1 MIRVGI
7 TQGDINGIGP
17 EIIIKTFADQRVS
30 EMIVPVIYGSS
41 KVFSYYR
48 KNFQEGE
55 SFSYQL
61 IKDPAEA
68 RSKKISL
75 IETSVG
81 DLRIEPGV
89 ATEDG
94 GRAAVAALDRAVED
108 LALGK
113 IDVLVTAP
121 INKENVQTAGFGFT
135 GHTEFLAARFGGEP
149 VMVMCSDI
157 MKVGLVTIHVPL
169 ADVSAAISHDLIV
182 SHLQRLRMMLKRDFR
197 IVEPR
202 IAVLALNPHCGDGG
216 LIGTEEAQIIK
227 PAVRTACEQGVL
239 AFGPFAADGFFAAGS
254 YADYD
259 AVLAMYHD
267 QGLAPF
273 KALTPE
279 GVNFTAA
286 LPVVRTSP
294 DHGVAYDI
302 AGKGL
307 ADCSSMRA
315 AIFLAVDIFRNRQW
329 FDQINA
335 NPLKHYERERGAD
348 VSVSDLKLPEQDD

>member
-17 EIIIKTFADQRVS
+17 EIIIKTFADQRLS
-30 EMIVPVIYGSS
+30 EMIIPVIYGSS
-41 KVFSYYR
+41 KVFSFYR
-48 KNFQEGE
+48 KCCQEGE

-61 IKDPAEA
+61 IKDASEA
-68 RSKKISL
+68 RSKKVSL
-75 IETSVG
+75 IETSAGEV
-81 DLRIEPGV
+81 RIEPGV

-94 GRAAVAALDRAVED
+94 GTAAVAALERAAQD

-121 INKENVQTAGFGFT
+121 INKENVQGTGFGFT
-135 GHTEFLAARFGGEP
+135 GHTEFLAARFDGNP

-157 MKVGLVTIHVPL
+157 MKVGLATVHIPL
-169 ADVSAAISHDLIV
+169 ADVSASLSQELIIN
-182 SHLQRLRMMLKRDFR
+182 RLNQLRGMLKRDFR

-216 LIGTEEAQIIK
+216 LIGNEESQIIK
-227 PAVRTACEQGVL
+227 PAIRTAYESGVL
-239 AFGPFAADGFFAAGS
+239 AFGPFPADGFFAAGS
-254 YADYD
+254 HTDYD
-259 AVLAMYHD
+259 AILAMYHD

-279 GVNFTAA
+279 GVNYTAS

-302 AGKGL
+302 AGKGT

-315 AIFLAVDIFRNRQW
+315 AVFLAVDIFRNRLW